1 MEWQKKTLGTGHLA
15 LGERNALRRG
25 GGFWNAEEE
34 GGVGRKTDVFG
45 RINSN
50 AEVQRGAEFAEKR
63 GEERFGLRRRHRGR
77 RHRGIEL
84 RRGRL

>member
-1 MEWQKKTLGTGHLA
+1 MAKEGTWHWALGTR
-15 LGERNALRRG
+15 GEKCVASGWR
-25 GGFWNAEEE
+25 FWNAEEE